1 MPGEDKPTQQTRQ
14 RKKAKKSRSKGKSQS
29 SRPGPSVDGQGDL
42 LAPPLLQPAPK
53 KVVEE
58 KRKEPEVTVEEESS
72 VAICLQVLLPY
83 LLAGMGMVMAG
94 MVLDYVQ
101 VRVSV
106 GQTVPQKYFA
116 SVHHFGICRSN
127 SVFIL
132 VFHLYKTKHKPA
144 GVLLLLVI
152 SPKKK
157 KKTVLY

>member
-1 MPGEDKPTQQTRQ
+1 MLITTTAMPAEDKPTQQTRQ
-14 RKKAKKSRSKGKSQS
+14 RKKGKKSRSKGKSQS
-29 SRPGPSVDGQGDL
+29 SRSGPSVDGQGDL

-53 KVVEE
+53 KVAEE
-58 KRKEPEVTVEEESS
+58 KRKEPEVAAEEESS

-106 GQTVPQKYFA
+106 GRTILQ
-116 SVHHFGICRSN
+116 RSIVCFCFFYLLFITLAFVEGFL

-132 VFHLYKTKHKPA
+132 VFQLCNTKH
-144 GVLLLLVI
+144 
-152 SPKKK
+152 
-157 KKTVLY
+157 